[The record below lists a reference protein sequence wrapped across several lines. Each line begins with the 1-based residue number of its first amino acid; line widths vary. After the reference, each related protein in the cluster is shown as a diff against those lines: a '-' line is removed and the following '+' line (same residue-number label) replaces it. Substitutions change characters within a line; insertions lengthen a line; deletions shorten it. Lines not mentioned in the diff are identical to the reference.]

1 VTSKE
6 AFDLVCVGSGGGGLI
21 AALRAADL
29 GLRPVIL
36 EKQKLVGG
44 STGMSGGIVWIPN
57 NPMMQE
63 EGIPDSYQDG
73 LDYLQAVVGDPDEGS
88 SMARREAF
96 LTYGP
101 EMVSFLRRKGVHL
114 IRTDGFPDY
123 YDNRKGGNARG
134 RSVEG
139 SPWDGKQ
146 LGPWYG
152 KIVSGQA
159 RSLGLSVRSIE
170 LIQMPYFL
178 RSTRSFRIA
187 TRVMVRTYLSRLRGQ
202 DIWVKGMSLVGQLTK
217 ILTDSGIELWLN
229 TQVEE
234 LIVEGERVVGVRANR
249 DGRQMTVVGN
259 RGVLLAAG
267 GFEHNPE
274 MRLNYTKATRPNDG
288 RWSHANPGNTG
299 EVLAAA
305 IALGAKTDYMDEAIW
320 QTVPS
325 PGAPPTSL
333 AAARQW
339 PNTILVNQRGQRF
352 VNESNS
358 YVEVGRAMY
367 ANDAMPAWLIFD
379 DRYRRRIPWTWGL
392 SRLRSLL
399 RTLPGRMPKELVE
412 GGWVKKA
419 DTIEELACLLNLDP
433 ETLTATVRTFNEG
446 ARTGDDPQFGRGQ
459 SQYNKALGDRT
470 NTPNPCLGPLETAPF
485 YAVQVFAGDVGTA
498 GGVITDEFARVLN
511 HEDKAIPGLYA
522 TGNMTATVMG
532 RTYPGPGASIA
543 NTTVF
548 GYIAAG
554 HAAGAIGAPSGDDSS
569 ASYPNPAGRSGAEG
583 HP

>member
-1 VTSKE
+1 VTSE
-6 AFDLVCVGSGGGGLI
+6 ETFDLVCVGSGGGGLI
-21 AALRAADL
+21 AALAAADL

-36 EKQKLVGG
+36 EKQQLVGG
-44 STGMSGGIVWIPN
+44 STGMSGGILWMPN
-57 NPMMQE
+57 NPLMRE
-63 EGIPDSYQDG
+63 DGIMDSYEAG
-73 LDYLQAVVGDPDEGS
+73 LDYLQAVVGNPDAGS
-88 SMARREAF
+88 SVARRQAF

-101 EMVSFLRRKGVHL
+101 EMLSFIRRKGVKL
-114 IRTDGFPDY
+114 IRTEGFPDY
-123 YDNRKGGNARG
+123 YDNRKGGNVRG

-139 SPWDGKQ
+139 IPWDGKQ
-146 LGPWYG
+146 LGSWYDR
-152 KIVSGQA
+152 IVSGQA

-178 RSTRSFRIA
+178 RSAKSFRIA
-187 TRVMVRTYLSRLRGQ
+187 TRVMLRTYLSRLRGQ

-217 ILTDSGIELWLN
+217 IIVDSGIELWLN
-229 TQVEE
+229 TGVEE
-234 LIVEGERVVGVRANR
+234 LIVEGGRVVGVRTNR
-249 DGRQMTVVGN
+249 NGQAVTVWGSK
-259 RGVLLAAG
+259 GVLLAAG

-274 MRLNYTKATRPNDG
+274 MRLKYTEATQPNDG

-325 PGAPPTSL
+325 PGTPSSSL

-339 PNTILVNQRGQRF
+339 PNTIMVNRHGHRF

-358 YVEVGRAMY
+358 YVEVGKAMY
-367 ANDAMPAWLIFD
+367 ANDAMPAWVIFD

-392 SRLRSLL
+392 SRLRSILK
-399 RTLPGRMPKELVE
+399 TLPGRMPKELVE

-419 DTIEELACLLNLDP
+419 DTIEALARMINLDP
-433 ETLTATVRTFNEG
+433 QILAATVRTFNES
-446 ARTGDDPQFGRGQ
+446 ARVGRDPQFGRGE

-470 NTPNPCLGPLETAPF
+470 NKPNPCLGPVETAPF
-485 YAVQVFAGDVGTA
+485 YAVEVFAGDVGTA
-498 GGVITDEFARVLN
+498 GGVITDEYARVLN
-511 HEDKAIPGLYA
+511 HADQPIPGLYA

-548 GYIAAG
+548 GYIAAK
-554 HAAGAIGAPSGDDSS
+554 HAAGAIGTPHRDDAL
-569 ASYPNPAGRSGAEG
+569 AS
-583 HP
+583 